1 MFTSTPVKKACD
13 NLYACYS
20 FKKLSLS
27 RGAQIPGARLPWRIS
42 RLRNITGNGCRAGV
56 HKYREPSR
64 SSVSNLFHVTLLAP
78 RILIWLIDFC
88 KNREPLL
95 KTPRSVFVMWQ
106 LLSFLTSTHR
116 PARVTNSVVTKVTC
130 RVMRLTNYIDQL
142 PSLRML
148 GAIPPLSIPLPG
160 MVIIKNR

>member
-42 RLRNITGNGCRAGV
+42 RLRNITGNGCRAGA

-88 KNREPLL
+88 KKSRTSAENISFCLHVA
-95 KTPRSVFVMWQ
+95 TFVF
-106 LLSFLTSTHR
+106 SHFDTSSSPCHEFSSYR
-116 PARVTNSVVTKVTC
+116 GNVSGHEV
-130 RVMRLTNYIDQL
+130 D
-142 PSLRML
+142 
-148 GAIPPLSIPLPG
+148 
-160 MVIIKNR
+160 